1 MNYNPTVHHRRS
13 IRLQRYDYSCAGA
26 YFITCCTHNRLCL
39 FGNIVDKQMCL
50 NDAGRIVV
58 DEWTKT
64 PDIRNEIILDQWVV
78 MPNHFH
84 GIMIITNDT
93 IRNITGSPGYI
104 SSSLQGRPAGKADRG
119 DHMGPVS
126 QKGTSAHNGEG
137 DRRVAPTGPKPRSIG
152 AIMAGYKSAVTK
164 RINEMRHTPG
174 MALWQRNYWEHV
186 IRDESEMDSLRQ
198 YIQNN
203 PAQWEFDKLYQPSIT
218 DVYPTS

>member
-1 MNYNPTVHHRRS
+1 MNYNSTIHRRRS
-13 IRLQRYDYSCAGA
+13 IRLQRYDYSCAGV
-26 YFITCCTHNRLCL
+26 YFITFCTHNRLCL
-39 FGNIVDKQMCL
+39 FGDIVDGQMYL

-64 PDIRNEIILDQWVV
+64 PEIRNEIILDKWVV

-93 IRNITGSPGYI
+93 FRNGTDTPGCI
-104 SSSLQGRPAGKADRG
+104 IPTLQGRSGGLADQG
-119 DHMGPVS
+119 SQVGLVF
-126 QKGTSAHNGEG
+126 QKGASGYSGKG

-164 RINEMRHTPG
+164 RINEMCQTPG

-186 IRDESEMDSLRQ
+186 IRDESEMNSLRQ
-198 YIQNN
+198 YVQNN
-203 PAQWEFDKLYQPSIT
+203 PAQWESDKLYQPSKM
-218 DVYPTS
+218 DWCPPS